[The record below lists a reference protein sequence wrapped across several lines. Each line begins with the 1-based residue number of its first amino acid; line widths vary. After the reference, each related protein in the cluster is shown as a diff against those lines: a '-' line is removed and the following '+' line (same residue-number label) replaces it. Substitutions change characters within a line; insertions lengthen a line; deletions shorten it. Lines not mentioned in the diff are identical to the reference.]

1 MAGLLAMPI
10 VLLTEQER
18 LGSTVAGRYRL
29 DTVLGTG
36 GMAVVFKAKHTW
48 TGRDVAVKFLDPRK
62 TKDVETASKRFL
74 KEGRVIGALSHPNV
88 VKVLDMGKDEN
99 GIVFQ
104 VLELLHGHTLASR
117 LDQDVRLT
125 AQEMLDSLV
134 PIMDA
139 LTAAHEMG
147 IIHRD
152 LKPENIFISADES
165 GRSVPML
172 LDFGVAK
179 GLDDAGERNLTRE
192 GSVLGTP
199 YYMAPEQATGAS
211 SVGPAADVYSLGT
224 VMFECLVGDL
234 PFGDREP
241 ADYAVE
247 LLSAKI
253 PKLRERAP
261 GVDEEIAAVVD
272 RALVRDPAERWASML
287 EFRNALARAAKEAAL
302 SVPPPA
308 VFTPEARVALLAM
321 RDDESVVTLGEGTML
336 SDLTSGRTR
345 PGARRRG
352 IMWIAAASIVA
363 AGVTFA
369 LVQSREPEVEPALDL
384 VGSEPTTASVA
395 LPEEEASAI
404 EPQGSDATE
413 DPIVDLEEEDTGA
426 EIVGRLQVKRIAV
439 PRELTQPR
447 MAMRG
452 RMNIPEET
460 VDAAAIAEES
470 PGETMGR
477 GRPNVVREF

>member
-1 MAGLLAMPI
+1 
-10 VLLTEQER
+10 
-18 LGSTVAGRYRL
+18 
-29 DTVLGTG
+29 
-36 GMAVVFKAKHTW
+36 
-48 TGRDVAVKFLDPRK
+48 
-62 TKDVETASKRFL
+62 
-74 KEGRVIGALSHPNV
+74 
-88 VKVLDMGKDEN
+88 
-99 GIVFQ
+99 
-104 VLELLHGHTLASR
+104 
-117 LDQDVRLT
+117 
-125 AQEMLDSLV
+125 
-134 PIMDA
+134 
-139 LTAAHEMG
+139 
-147 IIHRD
+147 
-152 LKPENIFISADES
+152 
-165 GRSVPML
+165 
-172 LDFGVAK
+172 
-179 GLDDAGERNLTRE
+179 
-192 GSVLGTP
+192 
-199 YYMAPEQATGAS
+199 
-211 SVGPAADVYSLGT
+211 
-224 VMFECLVGDL
+224 MFECLVGDL